1 MNIQPLNGPAPSRV
15 PASAPPTARQSSPDS
30 GASPADVAQAK
41 DASNLT
47 PAATPEAKK
56 TPEDRAELDKAVKD
70 ISEFVKTVN
79 NSLQFSIDDELGRTV
94 VKVIDT
100 GTKEVIRQI
109 PSDEMLSIAKA
120 LGSIKGLLVQ
130 QKA

>member
-1 MNIQPLNGPAPSRV
+1 MSIQPVNGQMPNRLTPATTPSRQ
-15 PASAPPTARQSSPDS
+15 SPPEGAGSST
-30 GASPADVAQAK
+30 DVAQSNAT
-41 DASNLT
+41 SNLT
-47 PAATPEAKK
+47 QAAVQDPKK
-56 TPEDRAELDKAVKD
+56 AQESRSELEKAVKD
-70 ISEFVKTVN
+70 VSEFVKTAN
-79 NSLQFSIDDELGRTV
+79 NSLQFSIDDDLGVTV

-109 PSDEMLSIAKA
+109 PSEEMLSIAKA

>member
-1 MNIQPLNGPAPSRV
+1 MSIQPVNGLMPSRV
-15 PASAPPTARQSSPDS
+15 TPATTPPRQPSPE
-30 GASPADVAQAK
+30 GASSSTDVARTSS
-41 DASNLT
+41 ASNLT
-47 PAATPEAKK
+47 QAAVQDPKK
-56 TPEDRAELDKAVKD
+56 AQESRDELEKAVKD
-70 ISEFVKTVN
+70 VGEFVKTAN
-79 NSLQFSIDDELGRTV
+79 NSLQFSIDDDLGVTV

-109 PSDEMLSIAKA
+109 PSEEMLSIAKA